1 MNVNRSMPAGA
12 LHRRVSGLALT
23 MAALSSTAQA
33 QENVPPGS
41 FEAQTSTE
49 TAQTG
54 IGDIV
59 VTAQRRAERT
69 QDVPISI
76 NAVGEATLDRQHIR
90 TPMDLQI
97 AVPALTYNQLVG
109 FAQPF
114 IHGIGTDITQPNAA
128 PSVATYVDGV
138 YIADPQGVMSTQ
150 LAVER
155 VEVLV
160 GPQAALYGR
169 NALGGA
175 ISYVTLTPDEELRAK
190 IELGYGNHDR
200 KEAKA
205 YVSGPLT
212 DRLSVGIYGTFLDR
226 DTYIDFQPKPR
237 STTEPDG
244 VRQWGARLKAVWEPS
259 DGFRLTASGEINGSY
274 SPEFNAYRQTQP
286 NALGYILGAPGAVP
300 ARYSIDTDFP
310 SFTRMRGHNVTL
322 KEEID
327 LGFADLVG
335 VSAYRYSRVL
345 GSADYDATRTPLFAF
360 GNAVNR
366 ARQLSQEVQLQS
378 KPGSDISWLAGALY
392 FHERS
397 GQYDFRAVS
406 LLFAP
411 ADQIQFIGK
420 VRSNSY
426 GLFGQVTLPLA
437 EGLSLTLGGRY
448 THDEKAFEGAQNIL
462 AGPVVIPVPVLPD
475 KKSWDNFSPKAVLDY
490 KFGDTMLYASYS
502 RGYKVAAYNLNI
514 PTAPGPV
521 DPETMDAFE
530 IGNKS
535 DFLDGTVRLNTSFF
549 YYKEHDLQVQTVQPS
564 SAGATVL
571 QNARSATVKGAEASL
586 TVAPVR
592 DLVLNASA
600 VYLDTEYG
608 SFGAAGYGAII
619 MGPAGNTIVTV
630 DPKGNRLQR
639 APKWTVAL
647 GADYTHEFGDASK
660 IEASIKARYTG
671 RYYWDPSNLFDQKAY
686 WTVNGSIS
694 YTLPDVPLKASLWAT
709 NLTNQYYN
717 TLLNPNTFGV
727 NVFDAEPR
735 MYGVTVS
742 WSLK

>member
-1 MNVNRSMPAGA
+1 MDFGRAPEGGKINPRYRRGCVSTIALALASMPSYGW
-12 LHRRVSGLALT
+12 
-23 MAALSSTAQA
+23 A
-33 QENVPPGS
+33 QEAD
-41 FEAQTSTE
+41 AQD
-49 TAQTG
+49 TG

-76 NAVGEATLDRQHIR
+76 SAVSEATLDRQHIKA
-90 TPMDLQI
+90 PMDLQI

-114 IHGIGTDITQPNAA
+114 LRGIGTDITQPNAA

-175 ISYVTLTPDEELRAK
+175 ISYVTLTPGQEVKGKL
-190 IELGYGNHDR
+190 ELGYGNYDR
-200 KEAKA
+200 KEASG
-205 YVSGPLT
+205 YLSGPLT
-212 DRLSVGIYGTFLDR
+212 DRLSVGIYATFLDR
-226 DTYIDFQPKPR
+226 DTYIDFEPKPR
-237 STTEPDG
+237 ASSEPDS
-244 VRQWGARLKAVWEPS
+244 VRQWGARLKVVWEAS
-259 DGFRLTASGEINGSY
+259 DAIKLTASADITGSH

-286 NALGYILGAPGAVP
+286 TALGYILGAPGAIP
-300 ARYSIDTDFP
+300 PRYSINTDFP
-310 SFTRMRGHNVTL
+310 SFTRMRGHSATV

-335 VSAYRYSRVL
+335 ISAYRYGRVL
-345 GSADYDATRTPLFAF
+345 GSADYDATQAPLFAF

-366 ARQLSQEVQLQS
+366 ARQSSQELQIQS
-378 KPGSDISWLAGALY
+378 KPGSAISWLAGGLY

-411 ADQIQFIGK
+411 ADQIQFIGR

-426 GLFGQVTLPLA
+426 ALFGQVTFPLA
-437 EGLSLTLGGRY
+437 DGLNLTAGGRY
-448 THDEKAFEGAQNIL
+448 THDEKSFDGAQNIL
-462 AGPVVIPVPVLPD
+462 SGPIAIPVPVPSL
-475 KKSWDNFSPKAVLDY
+475 KRNWNNFSPKAVLDY
-490 KFGDTMLYASYS
+490 KFGNTMLYASYS
-502 RGYKVAAYNLNI
+502 RGYKVAAYNLNV
-514 PTAPGPV
+514 PTSPGPV
-521 DPETMDAFE
+521 NPETMDAFE

-535 DFLDGTVRLNTSFF
+535 DFLGGTLRFNSSLF
-549 YYKEHDLQVQTVQPS
+549 YYKVHDLQVQTVQPS
-564 SAGATVL
+564 SSGATVL
-571 QNARSATVKGAEASL
+571 QNAKSATVKGAEASL
-586 TVAPVR
+586 TLAPVH

-608 SFGAAGYGAII
+608 SFGAGGYGAIVP
-619 MGPAGNTIVTV
+619 GPAGNAIIYI
-630 DPKGNRLQR
+630 DPRGNRLQR
-639 APKWTVAL
+639 APKFTVAL
-647 GADYTHEFGDASK
+647 GADYTHEFSDSSK
-660 IEASIKARYTG
+660 VEASIKARHTG
-671 RYYWDPSNLFDQKAY
+671 RYFWDPSNLFAQKSY

-694 YTLPDVPLKASLWAT
+694 YTLPSTPLKATLWAT

-717 TLLNPNTFGV
+717 TLLNPNSFGV

-735 MYGVTVS
+735 MYGVSLS